1 MMCLRCAGENYVTS
15 DDLIEALLAYN
26 VAMADVASG
35 DSDDES
41 YRNQEQQQQQQ
52 HVQTQRQQQKQP
64 QQQKDVKQ
72 TETNINSSPRIQQH
86 RYCVG
91 GDVVDAAATPASV
104 PSPVTAKRKRKNNY
118 SSGISIGSSNTICI
132 CSKLS

>member
-52 HVQTQRQQQKQP
+52 QVQTQRQQQKQP